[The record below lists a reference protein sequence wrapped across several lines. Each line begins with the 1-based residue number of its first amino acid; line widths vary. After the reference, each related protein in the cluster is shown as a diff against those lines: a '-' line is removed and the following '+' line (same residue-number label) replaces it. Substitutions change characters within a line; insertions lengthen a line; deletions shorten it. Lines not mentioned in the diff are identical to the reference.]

1 MTDLEFTV
9 VDIFPEHYAAAPQLT
24 VRLRIEECSG
34 AVVHAMALR
43 CQVKIEAQRRSYS
56 AEDELGLLDLFGW
69 RDRWQDTLR
78 PFLWMQAQALV
89 QGFTGVTE
97 VDLALPCT
105 YDFDVTGSKYLHAL
119 RDGVVPVRLL
129 FTGTVFTKGIT
140 GFGVEQV
147 PWDREAAYDLPVAA
161 WREMMDQYF
170 PSTGWLRLDH
180 DTMRELAHF
189 RATQG
194 LTTWEETFA
203 ALLQRSGLSAS
214 GEGVP

>member
-1 MTDLEFTV
+1 MTDLEFSV
-9 VDIFPEHYAAAPQLT
+9 VDIFPEPYAADPQLT
-24 VRLRIEECSG
+24 ARLRIEERSG

-43 CQVKIEAQRRSYS
+43 CQVKIESQRRRYS

-78 PFLWMQAQALV
+78 PFLWMQAQAMV

-97 VDLALPCT
+97 VDLTLPCT

-129 FTGTVFTKGIT
+129 FTGTVFTKGTT

-147 PWDREAAYDLPVAA
+147 PWDREATYELPVSA
-161 WREMMDQYF
+161 WRELMDQYY
-170 PSTGWLRLDH
+170 PGTGWLRLDH
-180 DTMRELAHF
+180 DTMRELAHY
-189 RATQG
+189 RSSQG
-194 LTTWEETFA
+194 LTTWEDTLA
-203 ALLQRSGLSAS
+203 DLLHRAGK
-214 GEGVP
+214 GVS